1 MKVFDAH
8 CHIYPAK
15 IARKAAQ
22 TTAAFYDYTGE
33 TLDGTVQTPVSYTH
47 LTLPTKLE
55 V

>member
-22 TTAAFYDYTGE
+22 TTAAFYNYTGE
-33 TLDGTVQTPVSYTH
+33 TLDGTVQTLSLIH
-47 LTLPTKLE
+47 I
-55 V
+55 